1 MFWNETTATVLGL
14 LVAGIAF
21 KLTGKNHSLDG

>member
-1 MFWNETTATVLGL
+1 MAANLSSSSALGL

-21 KLTGKNHSLDG
+21 ALTRKSHL

>member
-1 MFWNETTATVLGL
+1 MVLCGL

-21 KLTGKNHSLDG
+21 GAALATAGGIDSTRGISR